1 MKPHPIRLV
10 SAFALSLCAVA
21 GASAADNLDPSQG
34 RMLVAPFYEALNA
47 APGKD
52 VGAMIGQAT
61 GADWVSCG
69 ANDVC
74 APRDKVISGIS
85 GFHKAIPDLKWEIKE
100 LIVSGN
106 QIIVR
111 GEASGTPAGAFMG
124 VPHGGKSF
132 QIMSIDIHTIDS
144 GKIVRSHHV
153 EDWIGATRQMSGK

>member
-61 GADWVSCG
+61 GADADLIYVPTF
-69 ANDVC
+69 DC
-74 APRDKVISGIS
+74 ATPGGCSPAPSSAFQVIGL
-85 GFHKAIPDLKWEIKE
+85 G
-100 LIVSGN
+100 
-106 QIIVR
+106 Q
-111 GEASGTPAGAFMG
+111 
-124 VPHGGKSF
+124 GKSA
-132 QIMSIDIHTIDS
+132 
-144 GKIVRSHHV
+144 G
-153 EDWIGATRQMSGK
+153 